1 MTNTDDLTGPYLGTR
16 VGTLTK
22 NEMTVRSIFTTDL
35 IDVTGD
41 GYGLRGDFFRRGIKL
56 EPKEDPHLQ
65 ELLKTALLCNNAQIS
80 ATEGRYRQE
89 KPPISHRLVVA

>member
-41 GYGLRGDFFRRGIKL
+41 GYGQRGDFFRRGIKL

-80 ATEGRYRQE
+80 PTEGRYGQE